1 MAIRLNR
8 GDTSGVTTTEHGA
21 IMAQDK
27 LWGGRFSQPT
37 DKFVEEF
44 TASINFDQRMY
55 RYDIQGSIAHAR
67 MLAKQEIISSL
78 EADQIVSG
86 LTQILAEIEAGKFK
100 FSVSLEDIH
109 MNIESKLIEKIGP
122 VGGKLH
128 TARSRNDQ
136 VALDIRLYLRDEL
149 KLIRSYLEQ
158 LQQALIAQAEANL
171 DTIMPGFT
179 HLQTAQP
186 VLFAHHMLAYYEM
199 IKRDDGRM
207 SDVGKRLNQL
217 PLGAGALAGTTF
229 PIDREFV
236 AEQLGF
242 AGVTRNS
249 LDSVSD
255 RDFAIEFCSAA
266 SILMMHLSRLSEEL
280 ILWSSADFNFIEL
293 SDAFC
298 TGSSIMPQKKNPDV
312 PELVRGKTGRVYGN
326 LMCLLTLMKSLPLAY
341 NKDMQ
346 EDKEPLFDTIDT
358 VKGSL
363 KVFAAMIAQLKVK
376 GDNMRIAAARGFS
389 TATDVADYCVRKGL
403 PFRQAHEV
411 VGKTVRYCVENG
423 KDIPELSLAEF
434 RAFSDLIEADI
445 YDFVT
450 LEASVNA
457 RKATGGTA
465 RAAVERELARLK
477 K

>member
-1 MAIRLNR
+1 M
-8 GDTSGVTTTEHGA
+8 SS
-21 IMAQDK
+21 K
-27 LWGGRFSQPT
+27 LWGGRFTQPT

-44 TASINFDQRMY
+44 TASIEFDQRLY
-55 RYDIQGSIAHAR
+55 RYDIQGSKAHAE
-67 MLAKQEIISSL
+67 MLGRQGIIAVD
-78 EADQIVSG
+78 EAGQIIAG
-86 LTQILAEIEAGKFK
+86 LDAILADIEAGNIE
-100 FSVSLEDIH
+100 FSVALEDIH
-109 MNIESKLIEKIGP
+109 MNIEARLIERIGA

-128 TARSRNDQ
+128 TGRSRNDQ
-136 VALDIRLYLRDEL
+136 VAVDIRLYLRDEIDTIL
-149 KLIRSYLEQ
+149 DYLGKLEQ
-158 LQQALIAQAEANL
+158 SLILQAQNNL
-171 DTIMPGFT
+171 DVIMPGYT

-186 VLFAHHMLAYYEM
+186 VLYSHHMLAYREM
-199 IKRDDGRM
+199 IARDTSRLQDLRKRF
-207 SDVGKRLNQL
+207 NAL

-229 PIDREFV
+229 PIDREWV
-236 AEQLGF
+236 AQQLGF
-242 AGVTRNS
+242 DGVTRNS
-249 LDSVSD
+249 LDTVSD
-255 RDFAIEFCSAA
+255 RDFAIEFCSCAG
-266 SILMMHLSRLSEEL
+266 ILMMHLSRLSEEL

-326 LMCLLTLMKSLPLAY
+326 LIALLTLMKSLPLAY

-363 KVFAAMIAQLKVK
+363 KVFAAMIAEMRVK

-411 VGKTVRYCVENG
+411 VGKTVRYCVETG
-423 KDIPELSLAEF
+423 KDIPDLTLEEF
-434 RAFSDLIEADI
+434 RSFCELIDKDI
-445 YDFVT
+445 YNFVT

-465 RAAVERELARLK
+465 RAAVERELARLNDK

>member
-1 MAIRLNR
+1 MTQ
-8 GDTSGVTTTEHGA
+8 G
-21 IMAQDK
+21 K
-27 LWGGRFSQPT
+27 LWGGRFTQPT

-44 TASINFDQRMY
+44 TASIEFDQRLY
-55 RYDIQGSIAHAR
+55 RYDIRGSIAHAE
-67 MLAKQEIISSL
+67 MLGRQGIISSA
-78 EADQIVSG
+78 EAEQIMSG
-86 LTQILAEIEAGKFK
+86 LNSILADIEAGKVE
-100 FSVSLEDIH
+100 FSVELEDIH
-109 MNIESKLIEKIGP
+109 MNVEARLIERIGA

-128 TARSRNDQ
+128 TGRSRNDQ
-136 VALDIRLYLRDEL
+136 VAVDIRLYLRDEIDTIL
-149 KLIRSYLEQ
+149 GY
-158 LQQALIAQAEANL
+158 LQQLEASLIKQAEANL
-171 DTIMPGFT
+171 AVIMPGYT

-186 VLFAHHMLAYYEM
+186 VLYSHHMLAYREM
-199 IKRDDGRM
+199 IARDQ
-207 SDVGKRLNQL
+207 SRLRDLRARFNL
-217 PLGAGALAGTTF
+217 MPLGAGALAGTTF
-229 PIDREFV
+229 NIDREWV

-242 AGVTRNS
+242 DGVTRNS

-255 RDFAIEFCSAA
+255 RDFAIEFCSFAG
-266 SILMMHLSRLSEEL
+266 ILMMHLSRLSEEL

-326 LMCLLTLMKSLPLAY
+326 LISLLTLMKSLPLAY

-363 KVFAAMIAQLKVK
+363 KVFAAMIAEMRVK

-411 VGKTVRYCVENG
+411 VGKTVRYCVETG
-423 KDIPELSLAEF
+423 KDIPELTLDEF
-434 RAFSDLIEADI
+434 RQFSPLIEQDI

-465 RAAVERELARLK
+465 RESVERELARLK

>member
-1 MAIRLNR
+1 M
-8 GDTSGVTTTEHGA
+8 SS
-21 IMAQDK
+21 K
-27 LWGGRFSQPT
+27 LWGGRFTQPT

-44 TASINFDQRMY
+44 TASIEFDQRLY
-55 RYDIQGSIAHAR
+55 RYDIAGSKAHAE
-67 MLAKQEIISSL
+67 MLGRQGII
-78 EADQIVSG
+78 EPDAAAQIIAG
-86 LTQILAEIEAGKFK
+86 LDAILADIEAGKIE
-100 FSVSLEDIH
+100 FSVALEDIH
-109 MNIESKLIEKIGP
+109 MNIEARLIDRIGA

-128 TARSRNDQ
+128 TGRSRNDQ
-136 VALDIRLYLRDEL
+136 VAVDIRLYLRDEIDIVL
-149 KLIRSYLEQ
+149 GFLVRLEA
-158 LQQALIAQAEANL
+158 ALVAQAQQNL
-171 DTIMPGFT
+171 DVIMPGYT

-186 VLFAHHMLAYYEM
+186 VLFSHHMLAYREM
-199 IKRDDGRM
+199 IARDI
-207 SDVGKRLNQL
+207 SRLQDLRARFNVM

-229 PIDREFV
+229 PIDREWV

-255 RDFAIEFCSAA
+255 RDFAIEFCSFAG
-266 SILMMHLSRLSEEL
+266 ILMMHLSRLSEEL

-326 LMCLLTLMKSLPLAY
+326 LMALLTLMKSLPLAY

-358 VKGSL
+358 IKGSV
-363 KVFAAMIAQLKVK
+363 KVFADMIAQMKVK
-376 GDNMRIAAARGFS
+376 ADNMRIAAARGFS

-411 VGKTVRYCVENG
+411 VGKTVRYCVETG
-423 KDIPELSLAEF
+423 KDIPKLSLAEF
-434 RAFSDLIEADI
+434 REFSALIDEDI
-445 YDFVT
+445 YDYVT

-465 RAAVERELARLK
+465 REAVERELARLK
-477 K
+477 GA

>member
-1 MAIRLNR
+1 M
-8 GDTSGVTTTEHGA
+8 SK
-21 IMAQDK
+21 K
-27 LWGGRFSQPT
+27 LWGGRFTQPT

-44 TASINFDQRMY
+44 TASIEFDQRLY
-55 RYDIQGSIAHAR
+55 AYDIQGSKAHAR
-67 MLAKQEIISSL
+67 MLGKQGIIAVK
-78 EADQIVSG
+78 EAEQIVAG
-86 LTQILAEIEAGKFK
+86 LDGILKDIEAGKVE
-100 FSVSLEDIH
+100 FSVELEDIH
-109 MNIESKLIEKIGP
+109 MNIEARLIERIGA

-128 TARSRNDQ
+128 TGRSRNDQ
-136 VALDIRLYLRDEL
+136 VAVDIRLYLRDEIDTIHDYL
-149 KLIRSYLEQ
+149 AALATSLIK
-158 LQQALIAQAEANL
+158 QAEEHL
-171 DTIMPGFT
+171 DVIMPGYT

-186 VLFAHHMLAYYEM
+186 VLYSHHMLAYREM
-199 IKRDDGRM
+199 IARDI
-207 SDVGKRLNQL
+207 SRLQDLRARFNQL

-229 PIDREFV
+229 NIDREWV

-242 AGVTRNS
+242 DGVTRNS

-255 RDFAIEFCSAA
+255 RDFAIEFCSFA

-293 SDAFC
+293 TDAFC

-326 LMCLLTLMKSLPLAY
+326 LFSLLTLMKSLPLAY

-346 EDKEPLFDTIDT
+346 EDKEPLFDTLDT

-363 KVFAAMIAQLKVK
+363 KIFAEMIAEMKVK

-423 KDIPELSLAEF
+423 KDIPELSLDEF
-434 RAFSDLIEADI
+434 RAFSDLIEEDI
-445 YDFVT
+445 YDYVT

-465 RAAVERELARLK
+465 REAVERELARLK

>member
-1 MAIRLNR
+1 M
-8 GDTSGVTTTEHGA
+8 S
-21 IMAQDK
+21 QP
-27 LWGGRFSQPT
+27 LWGGRFTQPT
-37 DKFVEEF
+37 DQFVQEF
-44 TASINFDQRMY
+44 TASITFDQRLY
-55 RYDIQGSIAHAR
+55 RYDIQGSMAHCR
-67 MLAKQEIISSL
+67 MLARQGIL
-78 EADQIVSG
+78 TTAEADQILAG
-86 LTQILAEIEAGKFK
+86 LTDLLTDIEAGRFD
-100 FSVSLEDIH
+100 FSVALEDIH
-109 MNIESKLIEKIGP
+109 MNIEARLIERIGP

-136 VALDIRLYLRDEL
+136 VAVDIRLYLRDEIAAIL
-149 KLIRSYLEQ
+149 AFLTS
-158 LQQALIAQAEANL
+158 LQGALLDQAEANL
-171 DTIMPGFT
+171 DTLMPGYT

-186 VLFAHHMLAYYEM
+186 VLLAHHLLAYFEM
-199 IKRDDGRM
+199 LQRDRGRLQDC
-207 SDVGKRLNQL
+207 SRRLNQL

-229 PIDREFV
+229 PIDREWV
-236 AEQLGF
+236 AQQLGF

-255 RDFAIEFCSAA
+255 RDFALEFCAA
-266 SILMMHLSRLSEEL
+266 SATLMMHLSRLAEEL
-280 ILWSSADFNFIEL
+280 ILWSSADFDFIEL

-326 LMCLLTLMKSLPLAY
+326 LISLLTLMKALPLAY

-346 EDKEPLFDTIDT
+346 EDKEPLFDSIDT

-363 KVFAAMIAQLKVK
+363 KIFADMIAQMRIKA
-376 GDNMRIAAARGFS
+376 GNMRTAAARGFS

-411 VGKTVRYCVENG
+411 VGKTVRYCVETG
-423 KDIPELSLAEF
+423 KDIPDLSLEEF
-434 RAFSDLIEADI
+434 RRFSPLIEADI

-457 RKATGGTA
+457 RTATGGTA
-465 RAAVERELARLK
+465 RSAVAGEIVRARQQLEGTC
-477 K
+477 

>member
-1 MAIRLNR
+1 M
-8 GDTSGVTTTEHGA
+8 SS
-21 IMAQDK
+21 K
-27 LWGGRFSQPT
+27 LWGGRFTQPT

-44 TASINFDQRMY
+44 TASIEFDQRLY
-55 RYDIQGSIAHAR
+55 RYDIAGSKAHAE
-67 MLAKQEIISSL
+67 MLGRQGII
-78 EADQIVSG
+78 EPDAAAQIIAG
-86 LTQILAEIEAGKFK
+86 LDAILADIEAGKIE
-100 FSVSLEDIH
+100 FSVALEDIH
-109 MNIESKLIEKIGP
+109 MNIEARLIDRIGA

-128 TARSRNDQ
+128 TGRSRNDQ
-136 VALDIRLYLRDEL
+136 VAVDIRLYLRDEIDIVL
-149 KLIRSYLEQ
+149 GFLARLEA
-158 LQQALIAQAEANL
+158 ALVAQAEQNL
-171 DTIMPGFT
+171 DVIMPGYT

-186 VLFAHHMLAYYEM
+186 VLFSHHMLAYREM
-199 IKRDDGRM
+199 IARDI
-207 SDVGKRLNQL
+207 SRLQDLRARFNVM

-229 PIDREFV
+229 PIDREWV

-242 AGVTRNS
+242 TGVTRNS

-255 RDFAIEFCSAA
+255 RDFAIEFCSFAG
-266 SILMMHLSRLSEEL
+266 ILMMHLSRLSEEL

-326 LMCLLTLMKSLPLAY
+326 LMALLTLMKSLPLAY

-358 VKGSL
+358 IKGSV
-363 KVFAAMIAQLKVK
+363 KVFADMIAQMKVK
-376 GDNMRIAAARGFS
+376 ADNMRIAAARGFS

-411 VGKTVRYCVENG
+411 VGKTVRYCVETG

-434 RAFSDLIEADI
+434 REFSALIDEDI
-445 YDFVT
+445 YDYVT

-465 RAAVERELARLK
+465 REAVERELARLK
-477 K
+477 DA

>member
-1 MAIRLNR
+1 M
-8 GDTSGVTTTEHGA
+8 S
-21 IMAQDK
+21 QP
-27 LWGGRFSQPT
+27 LWGGRFTQPT
-37 DKFVEEF
+37 DQFVQEF
-44 TASINFDQRMY
+44 TASITFDQRLY
-55 RYDIQGSIAHAR
+55 RYDIQGSMAHCR
-67 MLAKQEIISSL
+67 MLARQGIL
-78 EADQIVSG
+78 TTAEADQILAG
-86 LTQILAEIEAGKFK
+86 LTDILTDIEAGRFD
-100 FSVSLEDIH
+100 FSVALEDIH
-109 MNIESKLIEKIGP
+109 MNIEARLIERIGP

-136 VALDIRLYLRDEL
+136 VAVDIRLYLRDEIAAIL
-149 KLIRSYLEQ
+149 AFLTS
-158 LQQALIAQAEANL
+158 LQGALLDQAEANL
-171 DTIMPGFT
+171 DTLMPGYT

-186 VLFAHHMLAYYEM
+186 VLLAHHLLAYFEM
-199 IKRDDGRM
+199 LQRDRGRLQDC
-207 SDVGKRLNQL
+207 SRRLNQL

-229 PIDREFV
+229 PIDREWV
-236 AEQLGF
+236 AQQLGF

-255 RDFAIEFCSAA
+255 RDFALEFCAA
-266 SILMMHLSRLSEEL
+266 SATLMMHLSRLAEEL
-280 ILWSSADFNFIEL
+280 ILWSSADFDFIEL

-326 LMCLLTLMKSLPLAY
+326 LISLLTLMKALPLAY

-346 EDKEPLFDTIDT
+346 EDKEPLFDSIDT

-363 KVFAAMIAQLKVK
+363 KIFADMIAQMRIKV
-376 GDNMRIAAARGFS
+376 GNMRTAAARGFS

-411 VGKTVRYCVENG
+411 VGKTVRYCVETG
-423 KDIPELSLAEF
+423 KDIPDLSLEEF
-434 RAFSDLIEADI
+434 RRFSPLIEADI

-457 RKATGGTA
+457 RTATGGTA
-465 RAAVERELARLK
+465 RSAVAGEIVRARQQLEGAC
-477 K
+477 